1 MRKGSTDKKT
11 KSKSIGRKIFTVTV
25 TITIISMII
34 LLSINTLMFKN
45 ILNSIEKDILVRGKN
60 VRGSILSADIEE
72 VLKNKITG
80 SYDYKKLKN
89 DLINGKSNENINY
102 AAILT
107 KTTDGEVEILVD
119 TESNLLS
126 FGEKIIVT
134 NEINKAFNDEVVS
147 NEESENKRNSI
158 NAYYP
163 IKSSNG
169 AVSAV
174 LEIKSDVT
182 NIINIKS
189 KILLQLG
196 ILALFLT
203 FIYSIMSLLISKSI
217 NKKVKDVISGLVVIS
232 EGDLTKKIN
241 IKGNDEINLIAS
253 YINNLQ
259 YKIAIMIDK
268 IMISSE
274 KEINNIEIL
283 SNSSKEMA
291 AGSEEITATIHEID
305 SNIYIQNEDTKKIN
319 NLLNGFGDLIEEVK
333 TSMIEINTLLTSIN
347 EQLDINNKS
356 LIELQL
362 SKKDIQDSSGNMN
375 DKLEGLHRSLEKIKD
390 ITTFIDSIADQTN
403 LLALNASIEAAR
415 VGESG
420 RGFTV
425 VANEIRKLAE
435 EVKTSSLDINNLL
448 ENVINE
454 GNEVKAISMIVNNK
468 LVNQFEVIDYS
479 IVSFKDIVNR
489 IIELYPKIVNV
500 NNEMDNVLEEKDV
513 IFNSVEKVSNL
524 LDEISYSSEEIKNFS
539 EELSVMAQGI
549 AEVGEELSN
558 NTSEMNNEINKFQV
572 K

>member
-1 MRKGSTDKKT
+1 MRKESTDKKA
-11 KSKSIGRKIFTVTV
+11 KSKSIGGKIFNVTV

-45 ILNSIEKDILVRGKN
+45 ILDSIEKDILVRGKN
-60 VRGSILSADIEE
+60 VRGSISSADIEE

-80 SYDYKKLKN
+80 SYDYKKLKS

-102 AAILT
+102 ASILT
-107 KTTDGEVEILVD
+107 KNTDGEVEILVD

-134 NEINKAFNDEVVS
+134 NEINKAFNDEIVS
-147 NEESENKRNSI
+147 NEESENKKNSI

-169 AVSAV
+169 EVSAV

-189 KILLQLG
+189 EILLQLC
-196 ILALFLT
+196 ILALFLI

-241 IKGNDEINLIAS
+241 IKGNDEINLIAN

-259 YKIAIMIDK
+259 YKISIMIDK
-268 IMISSE
+268 IIISSE

-305 SNIYIQNEDTKKIN
+305 SNIYIQSEDTKRIN

-333 TSMIEINTLLTSIN
+333 TSMMEINTLLTSIN

-362 SKKDIQDSSGNMN
+362 SKKDIQDSSNNMN
-375 DKLEGLHRSLEKIKD
+375 DKLEGLHSSLGKIKD

-420 RGFTV
+420 RGFAV

-435 EVKTSSLDINNLL
+435 EVKNSSLDINNLL

-454 GNEVKAISMIVNNK
+454 GNEVKTISSIVNDK
-468 LVNQFEVIDYS
+468 LVNQFDVIDSS

-489 IIELYPKIVNV
+489 IVELYPKIVNV
-500 NNEMDNVLEEKDV
+500 NGEMDNVLEEKDV

-558 NTSEMNNEINKFQV
+558 NTNEMNNEINKFQV